1 MLGASLDWSREVFTM
16 DAQRSEAVVTAFVRM
31 HEQGLIYRGGA
42 PDPDSTILTT
52 RIVMGWFADL
62 CAYCV
67 LRSCFAD
74 RMVNWCPHL
83 RTVLSDIEVDYETI
97 DGPTRLSLP
106 GRGATGSDKVEFGV
120 IHNFAYPLCDADAD
134 AVPPY
139 IL

>member
-1 MLGASLDWSREVFTM
+1 MEQLRVLGASLDWSREVFTM

-67 LRSCFAD
+67 LPLSPLSPPCLGHAPACPSCILPA
-74 RMVNWCPHL
+74 RRGL
-83 RTVLSDIEVDYETI
+83 IGEV
-97 DGPTRLSLP
+97 
-106 GRGATGSDKVEFGV
+106 
-120 IHNFAYPLCDADAD
+120 
-134 AVPPY
+134 
-139 IL
+139 